1 MNNNITLDFDINT
14 TNADAALGVRV
25 SLDGAM
31 LYDSSHVTGTYHF
44 SHELSD
50 DDGDHELSI
59 EMYGKLPQHTKISES
74 GEIVEDSLLLINNIK
89 IDGIDFD
96 KLADHWFEYHHDFN
110 GTQSPTVNKFFNVM
124 GCNGRATLKFTTPIY
139 LWLLEIM

>member
-1 MNNNITLDFDINT
+1 MNNITREFDINT
-14 TNADAALGVRV
+14 TTPTPPLGAKV
-25 SLDGAM
+25 SLDGAV
-31 LYDSSHVTGTYHF
+31 LYNNSHVTGSYHF
-44 SHELSD
+44 SHEISD

-89 IDGIDFD
+89 IDGIDID
-96 KLADHWFEYHHDFN
+96 QLADQWFEYHHDFN
-110 GTQSPTVNKFFNVM
+110 GTQNPTVGKFFKVM
-124 GCNGRATLKFTTPIY
+124 GCNGQATLKFKTPIY

>member
-1 MNNNITLDFDINT
+1 MNNITLEFDINT
-14 TNADAALGVRV
+14 TNADAALGAKV
-25 SLDGAM
+25 SLDGAV
-31 LYDSSHVTGTYHF
+31 LYNNSHVTGSYHF
-44 SHELSD
+44 SHEISD

-59 EMYGKLPQHTKISES
+59 EMYGKLPQHTKILES

-96 KLADHWFEYHHDFN
+96 QLAQNWVEYHHDFN
-110 GTQSPTVNKFFNVM
+110 GTQSPTVDKFFNTM
-124 GCNGRATLKFTTPIY
+124 GCNGQSILKFRTPIY

>member
-1 MNNNITLDFDINT
+1 MNNITLEFDIDT
-14 TNADAALGVRV
+14 SNADSALGIRV
-25 SLDGAM
+25 SLDGAVM
-31 LYDSSHVTGTYHF
+31 YDNSHVSSAYHF

-50 DDGDHELSI
+50 DDGNHELSI

-89 IDGIDFD
+89 IDGIDID
-96 KLADHWFEYHHDFN
+96 QLADQWFEYHHDFN
-110 GTQSPTVNKFFNVM
+110 GTQSPTVGKFFKVM
-124 GCNGRATLKFTTPIY
+124 GCNGQATLKFKTPIY